1 MTISRF
7 ILGGTASYVLAVL
20 LASTAAHAQDLRY
33 TPTHPNF
40 GGSPFNG
47 ANLMNDANA
56 QNKYVDP
63 ASKQAGDTQS
73 TGAEFVRQLES
84 RLYSSLANQV
94 ADAIFGDNA
103 TPSGTITFGDQTVTY
118 SHGLDSVTLTI
129 VDASTGTT
137 TNIEIPTLNTSPL
150 GK

>member
-1 MTISRF
+1 MKISRR
-7 ILGGTASYVLAVL
+7 ILGGTAGYMLWIL
-20 LASTAAHAQDLRY
+20 LASASAQAQDLRY

-63 ASKQAGDTQS
+63 ESKRATDTQS

-94 ADAIFGDNA
+94 ADAIFGENA

-129 VDASTGTT
+129 IDASTGTT
-137 TNIEIPTLNTSPL
+137 TKIEIPTLNTSPPV
-150 GK
+150 K